1 MTAISK
7 STRVQATNRQMSADL
22 AGETV
27 LLNYEDGVY
36 YSLNEIGARIWS
48 LIQDPKPVRDVLDTL
63 LDEYDTEPERCESDL
78 FELLEEMTG
87 LGLVEIRNGTN
98 P

>member
-1 MTAISK
+1 MNL
-7 STRVQATNRQMSADL
+7 TRTTLVKATDRQMSADL

-36 YSLNEIGARIWS
+36 YSLNDVGARVWS
-48 LIQDPKPVRDVLDTL
+48 LIQQSASVQQVLDTL
-63 LDEYDTEPERCESDL
+63 LDEYDTEPERCEADL
-78 FELLEEMTG
+78 LELLQEMVG
-87 LGLVEIRNGTN
+87 LGLVEARDAKT